1 MPGLVPG
8 IHAAHLRGTQD
19 VDGRVKP
26 GHDAEKIFMRL
37 VQIAII
43 CLMTLPAAAFDLQ
56 GHRGARGLAPEN
68 TIPAFET
75 ALRIGVTTL
84 ELDTAMTKDHVLVVS
99 HDSYLNPEHT
109 RGPDGEFLKQQGPA
123 IRSLTLAEVQRY
135 DVGRIQPGTAYAA
148 RFQTQRGADNVRI
161 PALTEVFDLVKR
173 SGADHIRFN
182 IETKLTPTSGA
193 DTPDPDTFAAA
204 LAKAIRDAGLTS
216 RASVQSFDW
225 RTLIAMKRIAPEIER
240 VCLTIQSPGEDNI
253 QRNLPGPSPWTA
265 GFDIDAHG
273 GSVPRLVKA
282 ADCAVWSPYYR
293 NLTATLVKEAHDLG
307 LKVIPWTVNE
317 MADLELMYQTGIDG
331 IISDYPDRARA
342 ALPKG
347 IAAPKPVT
355 LR

>member
-1 MPGLVPG
+1 
-8 IHAAHLRGTQD
+8 
-19 VDGRVKP
+19 
-26 GHDAEKIFMRL
+26 
-37 VQIAII
+37 
-43 CLMTLPAAAFDLQ
+43 MTSPAQAFDLQ

-84 ELDTAMTKDHVLVVS
+84 ELDVAMTKDDVLVVS

-109 RGPDGEFLKQQGPA
+109 RGPDGEFLKKQGPA
-123 IRSLTLAEVQRY
+123 IRSLGFDELQRY

-148 RFQTQRGADNVRI
+148 RFPTQRGADNVRI
-161 PALTEVFDLVKR
+161 PKLTDVFDLVQR
-173 SGADHIRFN
+173 NGADHIRFN

-193 DTPDPDTFAAA
+193 DAPDPETFATA
-204 LAKAIRDAGLTS
+204 LTKAIQDAGLTS
-216 RASVQSFDW
+216 RASIQSFDW
-225 RTLIAMKRIAPEIER
+225 RTLMVARRIAPQIER
-240 VCLTIQSPGEDNI
+240 VCLTIESPGEDNI
-253 QRNLPGPSPWTA
+253 GRNLPGPSPWTV
-265 GFDIDAHG
+265 GLDIDDYG

-282 ADCAVWSPYYR
+282 ADCAVWSPYFH
-293 NLTATLVKEAHDLG
+293 NVTAALVKEAHGLG

-347 IAAPKPVT
+347 IAAPKPVSV
-355 LR
+355 R